1 MPSETLGMTTSN
13 KSAEIASKNKILK
26 SAQDTTDPM
35 RKRENFA
42 VSLRKSKKNEI
53 IQEKRRKTYKA
64 LGIELKETK
73 Q

>member
-1 MPSETLGMTTSN
+1 MTIQN

-26 SAQDTTDPM
+26 SSHDATDPM

-42 VSLRKSKKNEI
+42 VNLRKSKKNEI

-64 LGIELKETK
+64 LGIELKET
-73 Q
+73 